1 MVRQSFQ
8 RQIQRIEDR
17 RTLLADTKTSLTL
30 DLSVLSKS
38 QQEHD
43 QKMEKLKIMKMET
56 TNRCQRI
63 LNDVAE
69 LSRAISVV
77 YNTHTS
83 QDKDDEK
90 EIEGQLS
97 ISRPLSSDRNGHSTA
112 EKNGSG
118 DGRVSEVADENENKG
133 EDETEKEGEKDL
145 YLSAAAHLK
154 AIDRRLCIAMEAQ
167 VNHVSVVLS
176 FFVVVCCVVL
186 CCVVLYFVVFCSD
199 LHLCIIYAV
208 RHIHVLHPIVC
219 RNWQN
224 RASLFCSTQL
234 TILSYL
240 GISCYIELY
249 YLHSTAW

>member
-43 QKMEKLKIMKMET
+43 QKVEKLKIMKTET
-56 TNRCQRI
+56 TGRCQRI

-83 QDKDDEK
+83 QDKDEEK

-97 ISRPLSSDRNGHSTA
+97 SPRPLSSDKNEHSSA
-112 EKNGSG
+112 EKNVSD
-118 DGRVSEVADENENKG
+118 DGRASEVADESENKG
-133 EDETEKEGEKDL
+133 EDEVEKEREKDL

-154 AIDRRLCIAMEAQ
+154 AIDEQLCIAMDAQ
-167 VNHVSVVLS
+167 VNNVSVVLS
-176 FFVVVCCVVL
+176 FYVVL
-186 CCVVLYFVVFCSD
+186 CC
-199 LHLCIIYAV
+199 I
-208 RHIHVLHPIVC
+208 
-219 RNWQN
+219 
-224 RASLFCSTQL
+224 LF
-234 TILSYL
+234 
-240 GISCYIELY
+240 
-249 YLHSTAW
+249 